1 MTNAVNGMNGRKKA
15 VSGFL
20 MTMDGKSLSRRN
32 DSEMYEIEPGCKT
45 TTYTSHTEQEEASAE
60 AMTWKCEPQKP

>member
-45 TTYTSHTEQEEASAE
+45 TTTQAIQN
-60 AMTWKCEPQKP
+60 KKKPQQKQ